1 MCGASRPDRLLCVG
15 LLPWPQGLQPLDTG
29 LEGETWT
36 KGLDNLAA
44 AAKEYKAAG
53 VFLCARMSRAC
64 MHVCM
69 CACVRAC
76 ACVCICACM
85 PSCVQC
91 AHLCAHVLCECVC
104 MQVFVSAGAG
114 AHARVCGCACKC
126 ARRRSLAAEAR
137 AHAALCSSLP
147 RIKHPLAR
155 FRPPLWA
162 RHASAFV
169 IEPFRSTSQPI
180 LHGGLAMRACGRGE
194 AERPASGL
202 RAWCVPSGAH
212 TSCSSSVPLT
222 FQRKVKRTSQKFPEP
237 TPLHARWRPTSRGHA
252 QPKPSSSSLPC
263 AQALLL

>member
-1 MCGASRPDRLLCVG
+1 M
-15 LLPWPQGLQPLDTG
+15 
-29 LEGETWT
+29 
-36 KGLDNLAA
+36 
-44 AAKEYKAAG
+44 AAG
-53 VFLCARMSRAC
+53 IAAFGHGLGRRDLDQGAGQPGGSSQGVQGSRCVPVRANVTRLHAC
-64 MHVCM
+64 CM